1 MDIVR
6 AAESW
11 QNRSMALAQQR
22 FVKPEPAPAL
32 YRLLSDSALSRAAL
46 GACGF
51 PLAMLDARIGSRPVT
66 YVNSAFEGFFGYRA
80 GEALG
85 RPLAALLF
93 HGDEPLVHRLLAESS
108 SRWKLRAWGKDGAV
122 RHVEIS
128 FGAVHGADGQ
138 LTHWVVAFAD
148 RSEVEKLRAELE
160 GLKALAAAP

>member
-1 MDIVR
+1 MSLAR
-6 AAESW
+6 KFAA
-11 QNRSMALAQQR
+11 
-22 FVKPEPAPAL
+22 PEPAPAL
-32 YRLLSDSALSRAAL
+32 HRLLSEGALSRAAL
-46 GACGF
+46 GACGL
-51 PLAMLDARIGSRPVT
+51 PLAMLDAGAAARPVT
-66 YVNSAFEGFFGYRA
+66 YVNAAFEGFFGYRA

-108 SRWKLRAWGKDGAV
+108 SRWKLRAWSKDGAV

>member
-1 MDIVR
+1 
-6 AAESW
+6 
-11 QNRSMALAQQR
+11 MAL
-22 FVKPEPAPAL
+22 VKKLERPDAAPAL

-51 PLAMLDARIGSRPVT
+51 PLAMLDARSGSRSVT
-66 YVNSAFEGFFGYRA
+66 YVNAAFEGFFGYGA

-93 HGDEPLVHRLLAESS
+93 RGDEPLVHRLLAEPS
-108 SRWKLRAWGKDGAV
+108 SRWKLRAWGKDAAV

-128 FGAVHGADGQ
+128 FGAVHSADGQ

-148 RSEVEKLRAELE
+148 RSELEKLRAELE

>member
-1 MDIVR
+1 
-6 AAESW
+6 
-11 QNRSMALAQQR
+11 MALAEKK
-22 FVKPEPAPAL
+22 VAPKPVLKAGSPEAAPAL

-51 PLAMLDARIGSRPVT
+51 PLAMLDARSGSRPLT
-66 YVNSAFEGFFGYRA
+66 YVNAAFEGFFGYRA

-85 RPLAALLF
+85 RTLAALLF
-93 HGDEPLVHRLLAESS
+93 RGDDPLVHRLLAESS
-108 SRWKLRAWGKDGAV
+108 SRWKLRAWGKDGVV

-128 FGAVHGADGQ
+128 FGTVHSADGQ

-160 GLKALAAAP
+160 GLQALAAAP